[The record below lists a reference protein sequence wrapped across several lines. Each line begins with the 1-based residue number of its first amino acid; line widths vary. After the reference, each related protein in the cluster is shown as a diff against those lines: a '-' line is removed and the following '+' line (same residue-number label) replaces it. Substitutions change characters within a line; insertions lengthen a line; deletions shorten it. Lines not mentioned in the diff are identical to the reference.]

1 MLKFIFL
8 GVNGSQQDRSSGNT
22 SLLITGERGA
32 AAVDLSCNIAA
43 VAEADV
49 DAVILTHEH
58 IDHVYALP
66 SLLHQLWLDGRAK
79 ALDIYIPE
87 GMEGLVN
94 GLIDLFGIRTKSN
107 MFEIRIHTKD
117 VFDIGTLHVTAFRTD
132 HTDTSIGIVVE
143 DGKDK
148 LVYTCDT
155 RPFEAA
161 PAFMGGAQV
170 LIHESSG
177 VAHDEETLVRKGH
190 SSGADA
196 GKLARE
202 LKVKRLYLCHLPRGE
217 AAKAE
222 ILDEARAVFPETYI
236 PEVLRELSVGAQG
249 L

>member
-8 GVNGSQQDRSSGNT
+8 GVNGSLQDNRSGNT
-22 SLLITGERGA
+22 SLLITGERGC

-66 SLLHQLWLDGRAK
+66 SLLHHLWLGGRAK

-87 GMEGLVN
+87 GMEPLVN

-107 MFEIRIHTKD
+107 MFEIRIHTEAA
-117 VFDIGTLHVTAFRTD
+117 FDIGALHVTEFPTD

-143 DGKDK
+143 DGADK

-155 RPFEAA
+155 RPFKAA
-161 PAFMGGAQV
+161 PAFMNGAQV

-177 VAHDEETLVRKGH
+177 LSLDEETLIRKGH

-196 GKLARE
+196 GKMARD
-202 LKVKRLYLCHLPRGE
+202 LNVKRLYLCHLPKGE

-222 ILDEARAVFPETYI
+222 ILGEAKSVFPETYI
-236 PEVLRELSVGAQG
+236 PEILRELPVGG